1 MSRDAAELRRK
12 ESDRIDVT
20 VKNLRAMGAEVQ
32 EFEDGLAVHGQTQL
46 RGAMLDSYA
55 TIAHLII
62 KNNDM
67 DMMINATNV
76 CHRRRSGQPV
86 SEIRKHTD
94 PILWGADHG
103 NRVWSRNRARSP
115 TVSMSTL
122 LPPNKV
128 QNGPSL
134 RVTRSSSPSAD
145 RPQQS
150 NQTLQNHL

>member
-86 SEIRKHTD
+86 SEIRNT
-94 PILWGADHG
+94 PTHG
-103 NRVWSRNRARSP
+103 VRITATEFGLGIAPQSP